1 MLKIPL
7 LLNGGIL
14 LTASP
19 LGEEE
24 PGPKGAER
32 GGYLPIPRRDARAGE
47 WEFITK
53 KSILKR
59 GGSTSVCHTQLIY
72 KKTIV
77 EYVKIPIEELK
88 LFLANV
94 SDNIIKKIPSK

>member
-1 MLKIPL
+1 LLKIPL

-24 PGPKGAER
+24 PGPEGEER

-47 WEFITK
+47 WAFP
-53 KSILKR
+53 S
-59 GGSTSVCHTQLIY
+59 
-72 KKTIV
+72 
-77 EYVKIPIEELK
+77 
-88 LFLANV
+88 LAFG
-94 SDNIIKKIPSK
+94 